1 MSNLVINTKKYCKR
15 FLVVRTKYKF
25 YIQNL
30 VTYFGASIVPMLLGL
45 VSNPWIAKNMSPEDY
60 ATSGYYVSFSSLISP
75 VIIFYMIHYYIKEY
89 FRRSEEERRR
99 LYAVIAK
106 ATIWFSGTVS
116 IVCFVLLYI
125 YLTCFA
131 IDLSFPIMPYLALMI
146 FALPLTG
153 LLNLQL
159 AQYRIEK
166 KAKAYFGLSSAN
178 GLLNILCTLLFVVW
192 LKWGAFGKLL
202 GPLVCNVS
210 VFCTMLYFFR
220 DSWHVRTCFSDV
232 RKVLIFC
239 FPLALSA
246 MLGYFTSGFT
256 TTYLES
262 LGETTEY
269 GYYIVGASIAA
280 YLTTFSTAVGNTFQ
294 PDLYETVTK
303 GQYRRYAGICALEI
317 CCFILIATAFIVFA
331 PYIISLLTAGRYIAS
346 TPYARIIA
354 LSTVTSGIYYLINDF
369 SIATNRPQLYLYT
382 SIIGSIFIVT
392 CLPMLV
398 ARWSFYGGAWM
409 TMLSYV
415 FLGGVNIA
423 MLLFTRRPS
432 MDRLE
437 VSDRTE
443 GKSQYI

>member
-1 MSNLVINTKKYCKR
+1 MPNKYIAYLKNLI
-15 FLVVRTKYKF
+15 
-25 YIQNL
+25 
-30 VTYFGASIVPMLLGL
+30 TYFGASIVPMLLGL

-89 FRRSEEERRR
+89 FRRNEEDRRR

-125 YLTCFA
+125 YLTYFA
-131 IDLSFPIMPYLALMI
+131 IDLSFPIMPYLALMV

-159 AQYRIEK
+159 AQYRMEK
-166 KAKAYFGLSSAN
+166 KAEAYFWLSSAN

-220 DSWHVRTCFSDV
+220 DSWHVRTNFSDV
-232 RKVLIFC
+232 CKVLIFC

-246 MLGYFTSGFT
+246 MFGYFTSGFT

-262 LGETTEY
+262 VGETTEY
-269 GYYIVGASIAA
+269 GYYIVGASTAA

-294 PDLYETVTK
+294 PDLYEAVTK

-317 CCFILIATAFIVFA
+317 CCFILIATAFIALA
-331 PYIISLLTAGRYIAS
+331 PYIISLLTAGRYLAS

-354 LSTVTSGIYYLINDF
+354 LSTVTSGIYYLINNY
-369 SIATNRPQLYLYT
+369 SIVTDRPRLYLYT
-382 SIIGSIFIVT
+382 SIIGSLFIMA

-398 ARWSFYGGAWM
+398 DKWSFYGGAWM
-409 TMLSYV
+409 TVISYIV
-415 FLGGVNIA
+415 FGIVNII
-423 MLLFTRRPS
+423 LLLLTNRPPK
-432 MDRLE
+432 DRQE
-437 VSDRTE
+437 IAKMS
-443 GKSQYI
+443 